1 MNLLYYR
8 IQLIYL
14 KGNYLEIKDL
24 YDMYCAVEHDNTIY
38 SFQTMAVIN
47 EMTHN
52 MGPLYVY

>member
-24 YDMYCAVEHDNTIY
+24 YDMYCAVEHNNTIQY
-38 SFQTMAVIN
+38 ILCSN
-47 EMTHN
+47 
-52 MGPLYVY
+52 